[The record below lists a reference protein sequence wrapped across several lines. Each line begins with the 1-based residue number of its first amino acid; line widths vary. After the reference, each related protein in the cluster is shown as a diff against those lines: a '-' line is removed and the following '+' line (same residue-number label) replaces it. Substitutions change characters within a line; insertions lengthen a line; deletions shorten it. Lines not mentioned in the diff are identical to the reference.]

1 MHKQGDI
8 LLVPIPFSDLSSN
21 KKRPVLVISNTP
33 YNTLTEDIV
42 VCAITSNLSDK
53 GYTVRFDNSNMKEG
67 NLKFESCIRAD
78 KVYTV
83 SKGIIIKKFACIDKL
98 KLQEVKDMISE
109 LLSE

>member
-1 MHKQGDI
+1 
-8 LLVPIPFSDLSSN
+8 
-21 KKRPVLVISNTP
+21 
-33 YNTLTEDIV
+33 
-42 VCAITSNLSDK
+42 
-53 GYTVRFDNSNMKEG
+53 MKEG

-83 SKGIIIKKFACIDKL
+83 SKGIIIKKFGCIDKL